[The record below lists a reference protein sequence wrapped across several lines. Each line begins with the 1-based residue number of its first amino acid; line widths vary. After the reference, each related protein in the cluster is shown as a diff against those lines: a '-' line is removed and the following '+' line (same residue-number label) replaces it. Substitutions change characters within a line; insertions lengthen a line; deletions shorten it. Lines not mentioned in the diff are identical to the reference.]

1 MRCLFKGSKKL
12 IGHTILSRICPISM
26 KFREK
31 NITHL
36 LKVITLNIMLLN
48 SVLNNAK
55 YHSRASV
62 VSREGRWIERILV
75 SVWSKYQSLYQRCPE
90 STGCEIKLSSTNG
103 VMTAVSLSGE
113 NQPTMPSPSS
123 SCFFC
128 MFVFALFGKLQYQ
141 QAQSFE
147 TLFILF
153 SILEPS

>member
-1 MRCLFKGSKKL
+1 MVFVPYPWNLGK
-12 IGHTILSRICPISM
+12 
-26 KFREK
+26 K

-75 SVWSKYQSLYQRCPE
+75 SVWSKYQSVYQRCSE
-90 STGCEIKLSSTNG
+90 STTCEIKLSSTNG
-103 VMTAVSLSGE
+103 VMIAISLSGE
-113 NQPTMPSPSS
+113 NHPTMPSPSS

-128 MFVFALFGKLQYQ
+128 MFVFAMFGKLQYQ
-141 QAQSFE
+141 QAQSLE
-147 TLFILF
+147 ALFLLLN
-153 SILEPS
+153 ILEPS